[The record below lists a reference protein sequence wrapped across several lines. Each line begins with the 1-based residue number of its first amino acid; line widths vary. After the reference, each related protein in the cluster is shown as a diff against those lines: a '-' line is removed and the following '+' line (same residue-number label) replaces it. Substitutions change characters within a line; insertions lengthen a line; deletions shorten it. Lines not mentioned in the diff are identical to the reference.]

1 MTPDD
6 NRWLDGLQQMRQLDI
21 YRKLAKP
28 LRLQPRFENQFA
40 AILNQRLLKL
50 NLRLAYRLPH
60 QS

>member
-1 MTPDD
+1 MS
-6 NRWLDGLQQMRQLDI
+6 QLRI